1 MVQTPPAGILSNEV
15 KKRCFFVC
23 FFLKCL
29 CFITP
34 ARASLS
40 FASLPLG
47 KAVSV
52 DLMKDNS
59 LLRQSVYARHFSAGP
74 VSKTGAVVDHV
85 TM

>member
-15 KKRCFFVC
+15 KNVF
-23 FFLKCL
+23 
-29 CFITP
+29 
-34 ARASLS
+34 SLS
-40 FASLPLG
+40 FAALPLG

-52 DLMKDNS
+52 DLMKDNP

-74 VSKTGAVVDHV
+74 VSKTGAVVYHVPCDHV